1 MAAPPAA
8 SAPGAELGEDPR
20 FLQCVAPLASYL
32 PLVAQLRLSAT
43 SRAWHAA
50 QAKRYVTCVDLSPR
64 SGVRVASVT
73 DAVLRAACALTHGRL
88 EELDVRGCALLTRPA
103 LAEVLAANAPTLRR
117 VYVSEG
123 GTADATCLLD
133 CAHATA
139 LLATAPHL
147 RVFEAH
153 LKGAAQ
159 EAAALVQ
166 AAARLG
172 ALHVRFGVQL
182 APDSTDRTYDT
193 IAMAANGIAR
203 AAREP
208 GQAPQPRAPGF
219 AGAVR
224 ASGDTTSFEFL
235 GALHGQE
242 SAPTLLAALQAHPRV
257 RVVELQLPAD
267 AFDETETADGDA
279 HPLADALAALVAA
292 NSPTLQQLHVR
303 TERALCDT
311 DLAPL
316 VEALLLN
323 THLTTLRCGPA
334 GDVSED
340 FARRVLLPAV
350 HGNASL
356 RVLRICE
363 QQESPALREAEALVQ
378 QRSGGA

>member
-1 MAAPPAA
+1 MR
-8 SAPGAELGEDPR
+8 G
-20 FLQCVAPLASYL
+20 PLASYL

-73 DAVLRAACALTHGRL
+73 DAVLRAAMALTRGRL
-88 EELDVRGCALLTRPA
+88 EELDVCGCALLTRPA
-103 LAEVLAANAPTLRR
+103 LAEALDANAPTLRR

-123 GTADATCLLD
+123 GAADGPDATCLV
-133 CAHATA
+133 CAQATA
-139 LLATAPHL
+139 LLTTAPQL

-153 LKGAAQ
+153 LKGDVQ

-166 AAARLG
+166 AVARLG
-172 ALHVRFGVQL
+172 ALRVRFGVQL
-182 APDSTDRTYDT
+182 APDSTDRTYD
-193 IAMAANGIAR
+193 MAADGVAR
-203 AAREP
+203 AAREL

-224 ASGDTTSFEFL
+224 ASGDATSLEFF
-235 GALHGQE
+235 GTLHGPK

-257 RVVELQLPAD
+257 RVVELELPDD
-267 AFDETETADGDA
+267 AFDETETVDGDDA
-279 HPLADALAALVAA
+279 LPLADALGALVAA

-303 TERALCDT
+303 TARALCDV

-316 VEALLLN
+316 VAALLLN
-323 THLTTLRCGPA
+323 THLQVLRCGSA

-350 HGNASL
+350 RGNASL

-363 QQESPALREAEALVQ
+363 EQELPTLREAEALV
-378 QRSGGA
+378 R

>member
-1 MAAPPAA
+1 MHSLRSRLRQAAHAARISEPAA
-8 SAPGAELGEDPR
+8 AHVPESSSKSSAGLLRSSAVLGDGG
-20 FLQCVAPLASYL
+20 CS
-32 PLVAQLRLSAT
+32 
-43 SRAWHAA
+43 
-50 QAKRYVTCVDLSPR
+50 AKRHR
-64 SGVRVASVT
+64 SQHHICCS
-73 DAVLRAACALTHGRL
+73 AAR
-88 EELDVRGCALLTRPA
+88 
-103 LAEVLAANAPTLRR
+103 LRR

-123 GTADATCLLD
+123 GAADGPDATCLV
-133 CAHATA
+133 CAQATA
-139 LLATAPHL
+139 LLTTAPQL

-153 LKGAAQ
+153 LKGDVH

-172 ALHVRFGVQL
+172 ALRVRFGVQL
-182 APDSTDRTYDT
+182 APDSTDRTYD
-193 IAMAANGIAR
+193 MAANGIAR

-208 GQAPQPRAPGF
+208 GQAPQPRAPAF

-224 ASGDTTSFEFL
+224 ASGDTTSLEFF
-235 GALHGQE
+235 GTLHGQE

-267 AFDETETADGDA
+267 AFDETETADDGDA

-303 TERALCDT
+303 TARALCSV

-350 HGNASL
+350 RGNASL

-363 QQESPALREAEALVQ
+363 EQESPALREAEALVQ